1 MEMWTEIIK
10 LLRWQ
15 TKLLP
20 DLISLQGWPIFMVI
34 FMLMSKDKKNPTS
47 VLGPSSLPKFFTK
60 DPLYRIYNNRFFTK
74 DPLYRIY
81 NNRFF
86 TKDPLYRIYNNRF
99 FTKDPLYR
107 IYNNRF
113 FTKDPLYRIYNNR
126 FFTKDP
132 LYRIYN
138 NRFFTKDPLYRIY
151 NNRLFISADR
161 SLQESMQTLKMAQ
174 GTRSIRNKVT
184 VNLVSIYYFIHHKT

>member
-86 TKDPLYRIYNNRF
+86 TKDPLYRIYNNR
-99 FTKDPLYR
+99 
-107 IYNNRF
+107 
-113 FTKDPLYRIYNNR
+113 
-126 FFTKDP
+126 
-132 LYRIYN
+132 
-138 NRFFTKDPLYRIY
+138 
-151 NNRLFISADR
+151 LFISADR